1 MNRLALIYGTCVL
14 LLCGC
19 SMDEDAVRRTEET
32 VTVGGREV
40 PSSSFEQGMVRIRLS
55 RPVAGLSGGGVK
67 SLGTV
72 RMERTF
78 PDAGRFEARTRKEGL
93 HLWYDVYFDPEVG
106 LSEAYAAL
114 ASAEYVEAVE
124 YRPVMCRAWAEEEAV
139 SLPEAYSVSQIRQEV
154 FDDPLLYT
162 AQWHYLNDGHS
173 VTPSLPGADI
183 NVLPVWKRG
192 ITGDRSVVVAVIDS
206 GIDYGHDD
214 LAANMWHD
222 ADGSCGWNFVRGSS
236 DIIPELHGT
245 HVAGTIAAVNN
256 NGVGVSGIAG
266 GDHAAGVPGVR
277 IMNCQVFEGN
287 SSVGGAVAMKWAA
300 DHGAVISQNS
310 WGYEAGSVQELP
322 QSDKEAIDYF
332 IKYAGL
338 DENGVQTG
346 PMAGGVVIFAAGND
360 GVNMLSYPA
369 SYEECIAVAGIS
381 ADYESG
387 YYSNYG
393 PWVDISAPGGDQRKG
408 TLVWSTIP
416 DNQYGGLQGTSMACP
431 HVTGVAALMV
441 SLHGGP
447 GYTAEQLRS
456 DLLAAADDV
465 TGLYNPYISL
475 GSGLVN
481 AAKAVFPGDGAV
493 PGVVTD
499 LSVTCRANMA
509 TVSLTVP
516 GSGGSP
522 VSYVRV
528 YYSGSPE
535 LDKSSCDGAYL
546 LSLDGA
552 PSGSR
557 FSGAFPLPDFGEEYF
572 IAVAACDELRY
583 ESALSEAVA
592 VTTGDSNSEPSLTAL
607 DGLEAH
613 VTPGEELRLRF
624 LASDPDGHIL
634 SASVSPVTEG
644 VSTEWNGGD
653 TLSLLIDGCVIT
665 AGEHV
670 FRLSVDDGY
679 GGRASDEVA
688 LSVYENIPPEV
699 TDSGRV
705 LIFESMQPESID
717 LDRVFHDP
725 DGGELEYTFTVADSS
740 VASLSLSDGILTVT
754 PVGYGVTEA
763 LITAADAA
771 GSTVSLTVGIGVCD
785 GSRNVDLYPVPVMN
799 VLNVRVYDRGE
810 GEVTVRSSSGSVV
823 YSRNGELSLLEPVE
837 IDMSDEPGG
846 IYTVTVSC
854 GGWRTVKSVAKL

>member
-1 MNRLALIYGTCVL
+1 ME
-14 LLCGC
+14 
-19 SMDEDAVRRTEET
+19 EDTVRRTDET

-40 PSSSFEQGMVRIRLS
+40 PSSSSEQGMVRVRLS
-55 RPVAGLSGGGVK
+55 RPVTALSGGGVR
-67 SLGTV
+67 SLGPV
-72 RMERTF
+72 RMDATF
-78 PDAGRFEARTRKEGL
+78 PDAGRFEARSRKEGV

-106 LSEAYAAL
+106 LSEACAAL
-114 ASAEYVEAVE
+114 ASAEYVETVE
-124 YRPVMCRAWAEEEAV
+124 YRPVMRRAWTEDVAV
-139 SLPEAYSVSQIRQEV
+139 VVTETVPWATARDEV

-162 AQWHYLNDGHS
+162 SQWHYLNDGRS

-192 ITGDRSVVVAVIDS
+192 VTGNSSVVVAVIDS
-206 GIDYGHDD
+206 GIDYGHED

-236 DIIPELHGT
+236 RIVPELHGT

-256 NGVGVSGIAG
+256 NGIGVSGIAG

-287 SSVGGAVAMKWAA
+287 SSVGGAAAMKWAA

-338 DENGVQTG
+338 DENGEQTG

-408 TLVWSTIP
+408 PLVWSTIP
-416 DNQYGGLQGTSMACP
+416 DNRYGGLQGTSMACP

-465 TGLYNPYISL
+465 TVLYNPYISL

-481 AAKAVFPGDGAV
+481 AAKAVFPGDGET
-493 PGVVTD
+493 PGVITD
-499 LSVTCRANMA
+499 LDVTCRANMA

-516 GSGGSP
+516 ESGGSP

-528 YYSGSPE
+528 YYGAGPE
-535 LDKSSCDGAYL
+535 LDKSDCEGACL

-592 VTTGDSNSEPSLTAL
+592 VTTGDSNSDPSLTAL

-613 VTPGEELRLRF
+613 VAPGEELRLRF
-624 LASDPDGHIL
+624 LASDPDGHAL

-644 VSTEWNGGD
+644 VSTGWSGGD
-653 TLSLLIDGCVIT
+653 TLFLLIDGRVIT
-665 AGEHV
+665 SGEHSL
-670 FRLSVDDGY
+670 RLSVDDGY
-679 GGRASDEVA
+679 GGRASAEVT
-688 LSVYENIPPEV
+688 LSVYENSPPEV
-699 TDSGRV
+699 SDSTEV
-705 LIFESMQPESID
+705 LVLTSMAPETVD
-717 LDRVFHDP
+717 LDGVFHDP
-725 DGGELEYTFTVADSS
+725 DGGELEYAFAAGNPS
-740 VASLSLSDGILTVT
+740 VASLSLSGSILTVT

-763 LITAADAA
+763 LITATDAGGA
-771 GSTVSLTVGIGVCD
+771 SVRLTVGIGVCD
-785 GSRNVDLYPVPVMN
+785 GSRSVDLYPVPVTAC
-799 VLNVRVYDRGE
+799 LNVRVYDKGRGRVE
-810 GEVTVRSSSGSVV
+810 IRSASGSVV
-823 YSRNGELSLLEPVE
+823 YGHEGELSLLSPLR
-837 IDMSDEPGG
+837 IDMRDLPGG

-854 GGWRTVKSVAKL
+854 GEWRTVKSVAKL